1 MDVNLAPAMPN
12 VAKRCIFSCY
22 GILRP
27 VSMIISGIYE
37 LMLLQFEPWRIVFT
51 SSITC
56 VCENKIGPQPG
67 KDLFNQIR
75 NISAK

>member
-1 MDVNLAPAMPN
+1 MDVNLAPAMLN

-22 GILRP
+22 GIVRP
-27 VSMIISGIYE
+27 VSTIISGIYE

-56 VCENKIGPQPG
+56 
-67 KDLFNQIR
+67 L
-75 NISAK
+75 